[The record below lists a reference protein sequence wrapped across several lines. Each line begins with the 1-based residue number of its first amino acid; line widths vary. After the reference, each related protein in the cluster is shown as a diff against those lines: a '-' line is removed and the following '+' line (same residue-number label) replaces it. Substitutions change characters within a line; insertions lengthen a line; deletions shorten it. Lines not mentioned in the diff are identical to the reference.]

1 MNIGI
6 LGGGVTG
13 LTAAYKLKNKH
24 TITLFEAAPT
34 VGGLAQG
41 FKKEGWDWH
50 LDNTYHHVFSNDAD
64 ILSLGKEVGTP
75 FSFYT
80 PKTQTIFGAQNNYRI
95 YPVDSPK
102 DILLL
107 PELSLLARLRVGAV
121 AAMFKLTP
129 FLSLYEQHTA
139 HDFLMKTMGREAWGT
154 MWGPLFRKKFGKYA
168 EKIVTSFIW
177 ARIKKRTRMLGYPD
191 GGFQRFV
198 DDLESALIQGGVVV
212 KKATRVEGL
221 TKERGTFR
229 LNYKNEKGERVDL
242 EFDKIIST
250 LPYPIFLKVA
260 KTVLPQSYIDEQ
272 SKRKYLWAVNL
283 IVESNDQILDNT
295 YWLNVNAKDIPVM
308 CVVQHTN
315 FIDKKHY
322 GNKHIAY
329 FAWYVDEGDP
339 LLHMSEQEVFGKVKP
354 VVDTI
359 TKNAPAQLNI
369 VRLARAPFAQ
379 PIFDSEFVTLDRSMH
394 TPVAGLLNSNLDLT
408 YPFDRGTNYAVELGV
423 TVSNLILHI

>member
-13 LTAAYKLKNKH
+13 LTAAFALQKTH
-24 TITLFEAAPT
+24 AITLFEAAPS

-41 FKKEGWDWH
+41 FTMSGWSWH
-50 LDNTYHHVFSNDAD
+50 LDNTYHHVFSNDTD
-64 ILSLGKEVGTP
+64 ILSLGSKIGTP

-80 PKTQTIFGAQNNYRI
+80 PKTQTIFGHHNNYRI
-95 YPVDSPK
+95 FSVDSPI

-107 PELSLLARLRVGAV
+107 PELSVLSRLRVGAV
-121 AAMFKLTP
+121 AAFFKLAP
-129 FLSLYEQHTA
+129 FLSVYEQKSA
-139 HDFLMKTMGREAWGT
+139 HEFLSRTMGDEAWRT

-177 ARIKKRTRMLGYPD
+177 ARIKKRTRSLGYPE

-198 DDLESALIQGGVVV
+198 NDLENVIAKNGVVV
-212 KKATRVEGL
+212 KKSTRVEGL
-221 TKERGTFR
+221 TKSGKVFKLMYRGVD
-229 LNYKNEKGERVDL
+229 GEIKTQ
-242 EFDKIIST
+242 EFDKIITT

-260 KTVLPQSYIDEQ
+260 KQLLPQSYITAQ
-272 SKRKYLWAVNL
+272 TKRKYLWAVNL
-283 IVESNDQILDNT
+283 IVESKEKILNKT

-339 LLHMSEQEVFGKVKP
+339 LLHMSEDEIFGKIKP
-354 VVDTI
+354 IIQTI
-359 TKNAPAQLNI
+359 SGRIPSDLKA
-369 VRLARAPFAQ
+369 VRFARVPFAQ
-379 PIFDSEFVTLDRSMH
+379 PIFDSQFVNLDRSMQ
-394 TPVAGLLNSNLDLT
+394 TPIEGLINSNLDLT
-408 YPFDRGTNYAVELGV
+408 YPFDRGTNYAVELGMK
-423 TVSNLILHI
+423 VSRLVI